1 MLHLF
6 GTLNHVGLKKTSQFR
21 NKDVTNRYL
30 AALELHFFWGGG
42 GPTSNNQISDV
53 HLLWN
58 ER

>member
-30 AALELHFFWGGG
+30 AALELHFFFWGGG
-42 GPTSNNQISDV
+42 VPQAAIK
-53 HLLWN
+53 
-58 ER
+58 